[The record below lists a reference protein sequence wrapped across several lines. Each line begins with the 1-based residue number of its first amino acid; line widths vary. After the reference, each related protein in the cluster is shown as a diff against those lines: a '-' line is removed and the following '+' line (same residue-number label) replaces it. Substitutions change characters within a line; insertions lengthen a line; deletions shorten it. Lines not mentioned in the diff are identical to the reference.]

1 MKGQRDTNTDT
12 YTNTNTDEI
21 LTSNKARAKLSIKG
35 QRRHFLS
42 MLFPLSVMVC
52 KNEMILGKI
61 GKLEQLPNYIHR
73 A

>member
-1 MKGQRDTNTDT
+1 MVA
-12 YTNTNTDEI
+12 DEI
-21 LTSNKARAKLSIKG
+21 LTYNKAGAALSIKG

-42 MLFPLSVMVC
+42 MLDPLSVMIC
-52 KNEMILGKI
+52 KNEMILGNI